1 MNAPR
6 NRRDNDVVN
15 LLLAV
20 ISGLLLA
27 AVHPHWNFVWLA
39 PFALTPLLIA
49 LAREYRP
56 KYRFLLGYTAGAVF
70 WGFMCYWIQFVMAVH
85 GGLGNAGGFGVF
97 LLFCMTPSINIAVFG
112 MLAGVVVHK
121 WYAGPAIAALWVAA
135 ERIPTPFGFM
145 WLKLGDAG
153 IDMSIPMRLAPVAG
167 VYGLSFLFALLSATL
182 AMVALRRK
190 RHELL
195 WVLVIPLLYFLP
207 ALPEAERPRESAV
220 ALQPNIDEEKE
231 WHEQDVDDVQ
241 RRLEFLSLQ
250 NALAAGEPPPQVI
263 LWPEVPAPL
272 YYDSDVQFR
281 ERMNSLARVTRSAV
295 LFGTV
300 ARTAKG
306 EPLNSAQMINSVG
319 EVAGR
324 YDKILLVPFG
334 EYVPTPFGFASKIST
349 EIGNFQ
355 PGEKLTVFSVKGHSL
370 GAFIC
375 YESAFPHLVRR
386 FRTDVLVN
394 LSNDGY
400 FGHSAAR
407 EQHLRLVRMRAAEN
421 ARWIVRV
428 TNNGITAVADP
439 AGRVTQRFA
448 EFSEAVHR
456 VSYSYRKD
464 LTVFSRFGDWFVWL
478 CICISA
484 VALFASQMPNRV

>member
-1 MNAPR
+1 M
-6 NRRDNDVVN
+6 N
-15 LLLAV
+15 LLLAML
-20 ISGLLLA
+20 SGLLLA
-27 AVHPHWNFVWLA
+27 AVHPAWNLVWLA

-56 KYRFLLGYTAGAVF
+56 KFRFLLGYAAGAAF
-70 WGFMCYWIQFVMAVH
+70 WGTMCYWIQFVMAVH
-85 GGLGNAGGFGVF
+85 GGLGNAGGLGVF
-97 LLFCMTPSINIAVFG
+97 LLFCLTPSLNMAVFG

-135 ERIPTPFGFM
+135 ERVPTPFGFM

-153 IDMSIPMRLAPVAG
+153 IDMSIPMRLAPVTG
-167 VYGLSFLFALLSATL
+167 VYGLSFLFALLSAAI

-195 WVLVIPLLYFLP
+195 WVLAVPLLYLLP
-207 ALPEAERPRESAV
+207 ALPGAERPTESAV
-220 ALQPNIDEEKE
+220 TLQPNIDEEKE
-231 WHEQDVDDVQ
+231 WHEQDVEDMQ
-241 RRLEFLSLQ
+241 RRLEYLSLQ
-250 NALAAGEPPPQVI
+250 NALAASESAPQVI

-272 YYDSDVQFR
+272 YYDSDAHFR
-281 ERMNSLARVTRSAV
+281 DRMNSLARVTRSAI

-306 EPLNSAQMINSVG
+306 EPLNSAQMISAAG
-319 EVAGR
+319 EAAGR

-334 EYVPTPFGFASKIST
+334 EYVPAPFGFANKIST

-355 PGEKLTVFSVKGHSL
+355 QGGKLTTFSVRGHSL

-375 YESAFPHLVRR
+375 YESAFPHFVRR
-386 FRTDVLVN
+386 FRTDVLIN

-407 EQHLRLVRMRAAEN
+407 EQHLGLVRMRAAEN
-421 ARWIVRV
+421 ARWIVRA

-439 AGRVTQRFA
+439 AGRVAQRFD
-448 EFSEAVHR
+448 EFNEAVGR
-456 VSYSYRKD
+456 VGYSYRKD
-464 LTVFSRFGDWFVWL
+464 LTVYSRFGDWFAWL
-478 CICISA
+478 CLCISA